1 MTASWTPL
9 LLVFPSPVYELV
21 GQQLW
26 PVDLC
31 IPSAW
36 LSVVNVCAAVLKV
49 WSLDQQHQQH
59 WELVRNADVWAPPQA
74 YWTRKPGGEAQQCV
88 LTSPPGE
95 SDAFLRTINPVKWM
109 MVNKLWSQESEGEPF
124 HLYTD
129 LRKRK
134 RPRHSDG
141 CKNLESQACVLMIDS
156 ICVCVCVCIFNSF
169 IWLLHMACGISVP
182 WPGIEPVPPVSE
194 VQSSPLV
201 VAVHLLSHVW
211 LFATPWTAACQ
222 APLSSSVS
230 QSLLNLLSV
239 ELVMPSNH
247 LILCRPLLLL
257 PSIFPSIRVFST
269 ELILGIFTVLLTTR
283 LLGKI
288 PQLIIFVDTSGECVI
303 SSVLSH
309 CTKNVKWLMA
319 WLQLSFIW

>member
-1 MTASWTPL
+1 
-9 LLVFPSPVYELV
+9 
-21 GQQLW
+21 
-26 PVDLC
+26 
-31 IPSAW
+31 
-36 LSVVNVCAAVLKV
+36 
-49 WSLDQQHQQH
+49 
-59 WELVRNADVWAPPQA
+59 
-74 YWTRKPGGEAQQCV
+74 
-88 LTSPPGE
+88 
-95 SDAFLRTINPVKWM
+95 M

-222 APLSSSVS
+222 APLSSTISH
-230 QSLLNLLSV
+230 SLLKFHV
-239 ELVMPSNH
+239 HWVGDANH
-247 LILCRPLLLL
+247 LILYCPLILLV
-257 PSIFPSIRVFST
+257 SIFLSIRVFPN
-269 ELILGIFTVLLTTR
+269 ELALRIKWPKYWSFSIKWPKYWSFSISLSSEYSGLISFRIDWFDLLAVQGTLKSLLQHHSSKASIL
-283 LLGKI
+283 
-288 PQLIIFVDTSGECVI
+288 
-303 SSVLSH
+303 
-309 CTKNVKWLMA
+309 
-319 WLQLSFIW
+319 